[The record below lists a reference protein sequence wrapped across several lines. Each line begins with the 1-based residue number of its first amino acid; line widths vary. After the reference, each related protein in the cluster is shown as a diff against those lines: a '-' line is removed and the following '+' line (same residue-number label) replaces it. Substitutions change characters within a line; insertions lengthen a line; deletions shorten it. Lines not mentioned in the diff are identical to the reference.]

1 MTQDA
6 NGRVPTL
13 SKALLLPLI
22 PFCLLGFLNSLFIVC
37 GAQMMKRSMNRSSLV
52 SFLGSTAKQRT
63 MAFDMTRV
71 FCYSVLQLVFQVSTK
86 SFRIRILIPDQLFFS
101 SSSFWAS
108 LLGQA
113 FATPS
118 YFPSRSVLKTLS
130 NVSFL

>member
-86 SFRIRILIPDQLFFS
+86 SFRILNPEDS
-101 SSSFWAS
+101 
-108 LLGQA
+108 
-113 FATPS
+113 
-118 YFPSRSVLKTLS
+118 
-130 NVSFL
+130 

>member
-22 PFCLLGFLNSLFIVC
+22 PFCLLGFLNGLFIVC

-86 SFRIRILIPDQLFFS
+86 SFRILIPDQLFFQLVLILGFTPWES
-101 SSSFWAS
+101 VRYSQ
-108 LLGQA
+108 LL
-113 FATPS
+113 
-118 YFPSRSVLKTLS
+118 SVTVFKM
-130 NVSFL
+130 F